1 MIFLDLISNFINE
14 LRLTSFSIPQITFS
28 TFLDIFLVAF
38 FIYKILVWVKETRA
52 WSLLKG
58 IILILIISV
67 LSYVFKLYTVSFI
80 ISYTLNTGILAIIV
94 LFTPEI
100 RKALEEL
107 GTKNVNMF
115 FTGQS
120 EQRQISAQSIDSIL
134 RALHKMSEDRI
145 GALIVLEN
153 KVAIKD
159 ISETGIPIDAT
170 ITSQLLI
177 NIFEDKTPLH
187 DGAVIIRDNRIVSA
201 SCILPLTNIEIGKEL
216 GTRHRAG
223 VGMSENADS
232 YVLIVSEETGSIS
245 LAHNGKLYKDICD
258 DEIKKMI
265 RFNTLNPKTPTKKKK
280 SIWKGMK

>member
-1 MIFLDLISNFINE
+1 MDFITNFINE
-14 LRLTSFSIPQITFS
+14 FRLASLSIPKITFS
-28 TFLDIFLVAF
+28 TFLDIFVVTF
-38 FIYKILVWVKETRA
+38 FIYKILIWVKETRA

-58 IILILIISV
+58 LILILAVSV

-80 ISYTLNTGILAIIV
+80 ITNTLNTGILAIIV

-107 GTKNVNMF
+107 GTKNVNF
-115 FTGQS
+115 LFSSQLEQS
-120 EQRQISAQSIDSIL
+120 QISAQSIDSIL
-134 RALHKMSEDRI
+134 RALHKMSDVKT

-153 KVAIKD
+153 RVPIKD
-159 ISETGIPIDAT
+159 ISETGIPIDAK
-170 ITSQLLI
+170 ITSQLLV

-187 DGAVIIRDNRIVSA
+187 DGAVVIRDNRIVSA
-201 SCILPLTNIEIGKEL
+201 SCILPLTNKEIGKEH

-232 YVLIVSEETGSIS
+232 YILIVSEETGMIS
-245 LAHNGKLYKDICD
+245 MAHNGKLYKYITD

-265 RFNTLNPKTPTKKKK
+265 RFNTLNPETKSKKKK
-280 SIWKGMK
+280 SIWKGMGKW